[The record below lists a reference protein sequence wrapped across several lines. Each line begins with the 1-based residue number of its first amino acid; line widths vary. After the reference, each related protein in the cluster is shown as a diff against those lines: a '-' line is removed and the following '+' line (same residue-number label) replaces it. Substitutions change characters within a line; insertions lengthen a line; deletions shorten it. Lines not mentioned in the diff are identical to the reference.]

1 MLYGHVAE
9 GPKGNVENCSKKKIH
24 FTTLIHLVYS
34 EEMGRGCCLQRF
46 QVPCKGHQDRDTREK
61 RNARCKV
68 IAVSERSWVFPASQT
83 SPFKEK
89 WVPVVVV
96 SSFKARLG
104 FLSAGR
110 GTKEE
115 PL

>member
-68 IAVSERSWVFPASQT
+68 IVSERTWVFPASQT